1 MSNHMVFFGGGGGGE
16 KGEVLGELRK
26 IPILV
31 T

>member
-1 MSNHMVFFGGGGGGE
+1 MSNHMVFFGGGGGE

>member
-1 MSNHMVFFGGGGGGE
+1 MFFFGGGGGGE

-31 T
+31 TWNAC